1 MSFSERHWDAINR
14 REILIV
20 DCSNPLTLGHLVHE
34 RMVRA
39 LEGKETVDFAGIEA
53 AAIVLHSRHLRAL
66 DDNIITAPASRI
78 KKGKGPR
85 DKWGKL
91 K

>member
-1 MSFSERHWDAINR
+1 MSFAERHWDAINR

-20 DCSNPLTLGHLVHE
+20 DCSNPLTLGNLVHE

-39 LEGKETVDFAGIEA
+39 LEGKENTEIE
-53 AAIVLHSRHLRAL
+53 IVARAFKNL
-66 DDNIITAPASRI
+66 ADNILTAPASRI